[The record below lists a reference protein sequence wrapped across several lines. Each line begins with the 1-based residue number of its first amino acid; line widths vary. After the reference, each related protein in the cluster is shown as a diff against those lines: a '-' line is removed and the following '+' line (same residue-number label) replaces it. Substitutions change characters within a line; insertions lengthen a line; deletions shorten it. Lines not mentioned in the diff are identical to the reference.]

1 MQKTS
6 EVATGLDSIG
16 VYGLYD
22 LVQLE
27 YVPPP
32 LIRAYAATAD
42 KTVRWLKSPL
52 TYSLT
57 LCGSIT
63 RVRVCVCSPATVG
76 VIVKVE
82 RDTFK
87 VLDQMGNVKTIP
99 EKEMGRKKNS
109 KFTAS
114 LDAKHNTINQ
124 NDSVMVIEG
133 VFKVRPRAGVR
144 RYCKHSLL
152 LGWG

>member
-32 LIRAYAATAD
+32 HPGIRRYCRQNGSVVEIASDLFTHPL
-42 KTVRWLKSPL
+42 WLYH
-52 TYSLT
+52 T
-57 LCGSIT
+57 CA
-63 RVRVCVCSPATVG
+63 CVCSPATVG